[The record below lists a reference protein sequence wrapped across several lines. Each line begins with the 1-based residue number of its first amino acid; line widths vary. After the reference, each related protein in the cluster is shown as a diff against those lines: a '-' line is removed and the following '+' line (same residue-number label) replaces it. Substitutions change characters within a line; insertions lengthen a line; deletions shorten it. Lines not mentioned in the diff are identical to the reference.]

1 MLKVENMVSARSGR
15 VVANQFDISRFNEA
29 GETVEHVF
37 QSYESECARL
47 ERIDGNYWRLT
58 IYPTAFYS
66 RTTAKYF
73 RAWLFTYLPADCIPE
88 TLKVAKMAISDGDE
102 SWTTEGWL

>member
-1 MLKVENMVSARSGR
+1 MLKVENLVSARSGR

-29 GETVEHVF
+29 GEVVEHVF
-37 QSYESECARL
+37 QSYQSECARL
-47 ERIDGNYWRLT
+47 ERIGEDGWRLT
-58 IYPTAFYS
+58 IYRDGFFS
-66 RTTAKYF
+66 RTTAKHL

>member
-1 MLKVENMVSARSGR
+1 MLKVKNMISARSGR
-15 VVANQFDISRFNEA
+15 VVANQFDISRYDEA
-29 GETVEHVF
+29 GKAVERVF

-47 ERIDGNYWRLT
+47 ERIVENYWRLT
-58 IYPTAFYS
+58 IYPPAFYG

-88 TLKVAKMAISDGDE
+88 TLKAAKTAISGGAE
-102 SWTTEGWL
+102 AWTAEGRL